1 MKRKIEKQLDD
12 ILLNFRNLAIENR
25 LFILIGFCLFFLGII
40 FSQLPYTNL
49 FFSPTII
56 WMIGVC
62 FLLILLSKKILY
74 ILFIAFLIAGF
85 LSVISET
92 VFSETLNNILYVI
105 LLAVVL
111 RQILIKKEKPE
122 EKN

>member
-1 MKRKIEKQLDD
+1 MKIKIEKQLDD
-12 ILLNFRNLAIENR
+12 IFLSFRKFAIENR
-25 LFILIGFCLFFLGII
+25 LFILIGFFLFFLSII

-62 FLLILLSKKILY
+62 FLLILFSKKILY
-74 ILFIAFLIAGF
+74 ILFILSLIVGY
-85 LSVISET
+85 LSVISGA
-92 VFSETLNNILYVI
+92 VFSETLNNILYMI
-105 LLAVVL
+105 ILAVVL
-111 RQILIKKEKPE
+111 RQILIKKDKPE

>member
-1 MKRKIEKQLDD
+1 MKRKIEKQFDD
-12 ILLNFRNLAIENR
+12 IFLSYRKFAIENR
-25 LFILIGFCLFFLGII
+25 LFILSGFCIFFLSII

-62 FLLILLSKKILY
+62 FLLILFSRKILY
-74 ILFIAFLIAGF
+74 ILFILSLVAGY
-85 LSVISET
+85 LSVISGA
-92 VFSETLNNILYVI
+92 VFSETLNNTLYMI
-105 LLAVVL
+105 LLAVIL